1 MRLKFTI
8 ILLSTLLARSLF
20 AQQAPKID
28 SILYLFFDEN
38 EHLKIPDIN
47 AVDPIT
53 HDIQPESFYALRG
66 KFHLYDGHPL
76 KFISIRKEKS
86 DTIAI
91 KDLRQYHIITPEELK
106 EHIVKNYKKGYVGY
120 DGSDYFDRLKH
131 IYLVEKDEEKGVA
144 SITEVRLDINIE

>member
-28 SILYLFFDEN
+28 SILYLFFDEQ
-38 EHLKIPDIN
+38 EHLKIPNIN
-47 AVDPIT
+47 AVDPTT
-53 HDIQPESFYALRG
+53 HEIQPESYYALRG
-66 KFHLYDGHPL
+66 KYHLYDGHPL
-76 KFISIRKEKS
+76 KFISFRKEQS

-91 KDLRQYHIITPEELK
+91 KDLRQYNIITPEELR
-106 EHIVKNYKKGYVGY
+106 EHIIKNYKKRYVGY
-120 DGSDYFDRLKH
+120 YGADYFNHLKH

-144 SITEVRLDINIE
+144 TITEVRLDINIE